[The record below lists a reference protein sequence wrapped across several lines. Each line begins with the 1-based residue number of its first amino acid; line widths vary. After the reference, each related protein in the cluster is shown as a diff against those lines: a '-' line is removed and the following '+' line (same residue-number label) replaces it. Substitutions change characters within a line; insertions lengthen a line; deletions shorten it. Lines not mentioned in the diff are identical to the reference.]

1 MKALS
6 AIPIR
11 TTYIDQ
17 ILNGEKTWEIRSK
30 FTKNSGFVDLIQN
43 GSGTIVFIVTF
54 FILA

>member
-30 FTKNSGFVDLIQN
+30 FTKNLGFVDLIQN